1 MGYLQEV
8 ERWLDGLLQGFPPER
23 LAEAKK
29 EIKAKILES
38 YRNGQG
44 LPPEP
49 PREERPRRPAP
60 SAGRERRYYHHGR

>member
-49 PREERPRRPAP
+49 QREAPRRPAP